1 CRRSPPRCRCS
12 PPRRRCLPPR
22 CRRSPPRRRCS
33 PPRCRCMEYVLAMP
47 IADIVDP
54 NAPRSTTTATRS

>member
-1 CRRSPPRCRCS
+1 
-12 PPRRRCLPPR
+12 
-22 CRRSPPRRRCS
+22 
-33 PPRCRCMEYVLAMP
+33 MEYVLAMP